1 MLQDCL
7 PSNTAS
13 ITGGSTSSQ
22 QQTNPGS
29 SLELPGF
36 VEDLHEYLRGSVFLV
51 PIRIGSG
58 MRMKILDAIASRA
71 PIVTT
76 TKGCEGLDFV
86 SGTECLV
93 ADDAEAFAESVV
105 RLLGDVPGQERMAM
119 QAEEKLSRIYDPARM
134 LDRRMAVYK
143 EILS

>member
-1 MLQDCL
+1 
-7 PSNTAS
+7 
-13 ITGGSTSSQ
+13 
-22 QQTNPGS
+22 
-29 SLELPGF
+29 
-36 VEDLHEYLRGSVFLV
+36 
-51 PIRIGSG
+51 
-58 MRMKILDAIASRA
+58 MRMKILDGIASRA

-93 ADDAEAFAESVV
+93 ADDAEGFAEAIV
-105 RLLGDVPGQERMAM
+105 RLLGDVPMQERLAV
-119 QAEEKLSRIYDPARM
+119 QAEEKLARIYDPLRM

>member
-1 MLQDCL
+1 
-7 PSNTAS
+7 
-13 ITGGSTSSQ
+13 
-22 QQTNPGS
+22 
-29 SLELPGF
+29 
-36 VEDLHEYLRGSVFLV
+36 
-51 PIRIGSG
+51 
-58 MRMKILDAIASRA
+58 MRMKILDGIASRA

-93 ADDAEAFAESVV
+93 ADEAEGFAEAIV
-105 RLLGDVPGQERMAM
+105 RLLGDVPMQERLAV
-119 QAEEKLSRIYDPARM
+119 QAEEKLARIYDPVRM